1 MSQFRTG
8 NLDLVWFG
16 GLTSVQAYLQT
27 SGSQLM
33 PVDLLL
39 LARHVAGF
47 DWRAVTSTLIALIV
61 LTFLVDMV
69 SAVGRRAVR

>member
-47 DWRAVTSTLIALIV
+47 DWRAVTSTLIAL
-61 LTFLVDMV
+61 TFLVDMV

>member
-47 DWRAVTSTLIALIV
+47 DWRAVTSTLIV